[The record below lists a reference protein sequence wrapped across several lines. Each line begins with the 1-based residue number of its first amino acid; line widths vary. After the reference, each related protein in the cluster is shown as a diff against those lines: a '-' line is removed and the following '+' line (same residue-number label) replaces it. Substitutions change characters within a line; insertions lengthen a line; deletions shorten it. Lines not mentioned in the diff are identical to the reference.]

1 MHYPSTIAIS
11 DEVDKAIANYVNY
24 NSMQRLR

>member
-11 DEVDKAIANYVNY
+11 NAEGEAIANYVNQ
-24 NSMQRLR
+24 NSMQLR